1 MSIRDQDIMVRH
13 PTIPNPLVIRDQAI
27 ATVHLHTIP
36 NPMVIP
42 DRAITAVPGH
52 TIPSPMVI
60 RVPADKW
67 WPVISPLRHRWCRP
81 RARCLGILLGFEQL
95 RSKATIRRNN
105 ENVPEEVVIRPGSR
119 YVIFKVTNCSMT
131 ANKGVWSWT
140 AQEVQ

>member
-60 RVPADKW
+60 RVPADKM
-67 WPVISPLRHRWCRP
+67 VASHFTTETSMVQTSGALSGYTI
-81 RARCLGILLGFEQL
+81 GI
-95 RSKATIRRNN
+95 
-105 ENVPEEVVIRPGSR
+105 
-119 YVIFKVTNCSMT
+119 
-131 ANKGVWSWT
+131 
-140 AQEVQ
+140 